1 MLEPLNCRVVLPR
14 KAMIKVR
21 TMRNIAVDK
30 AIDDF
35 ETNIHGQCDS
45 LGIALEVGEASA
57 SCWQ

>member
-1 MLEPLNCRVVLPR
+1 
-14 KAMIKVR
+14 MIKVR